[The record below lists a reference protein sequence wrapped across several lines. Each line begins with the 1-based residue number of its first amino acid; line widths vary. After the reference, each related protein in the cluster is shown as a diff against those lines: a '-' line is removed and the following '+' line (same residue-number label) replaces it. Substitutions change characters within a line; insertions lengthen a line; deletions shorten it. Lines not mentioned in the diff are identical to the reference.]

1 MIVQFFSVVPIQVL
15 QPLMPQVDP
24 LDAKLNKVAVKFN
37 ARAMLD
43 QEASEAISD
52 FINTSRQVI
61 AELKKKLAETEA
73 ALAEAKAK
81 KVK

>member
-1 MIVQFFSVVPIQVL
+1 
-15 QPLMPQVDP
+15 
-24 LDAKLNKVAVKFN
+24 
-37 ARAMLD
+37 
-43 QEASEAISD
+43 
-52 FINTSRQVI
+52 VI